1 MYQICLF
8 FYCKR
13 TRQKSIEF
21 PAGWPLNFHHLLG
34 RPLSQFLSKC
44 ACFIKNVYTCSM
56 SDEAVVKRIK
66 VIVKEHGGQLA
77 LANAIGVDQGFISKV
92 INQKQDV
99 SYYLIRK
106 LCFQLKYSP
115 EWLILGTGEK
125 MIHKPDS
132 AKLITEIQMMRT
144 EVDILHARM
153 RAYELELQELKQ
165 QGVAGRQKA
174 G

>member
-1 MYQICLF
+1 
-8 FYCKR
+8 
-13 TRQKSIEF
+13 
-21 PAGWPLNFHHLLG
+21 
-34 RPLSQFLSKC
+34 
-44 ACFIKNVYTCSM
+44 M
-56 SDEAVVKRIK
+56 SDEGLVRRLK

-77 LANAIGVDQGFISKV
+77 LAGAIGVDQGFISKV
-92 INQKQDV
+92 INKKQEV

-125 MIHKPDS
+125 KINKPET

-153 RAYELELQELKQ
+153 RAFEMELKELKEGSSSEQ
-165 QGVAGRQKA
+165 KQAG
-174 G
+174 

>member
-1 MYQICLF
+1 
-8 FYCKR
+8 
-13 TRQKSIEF
+13 
-21 PAGWPLNFHHLLG
+21 
-34 RPLSQFLSKC
+34 
-44 ACFIKNVYTCSM
+44 M
-56 SDEAVVKRIK
+56 SDDAVIKRLK
-66 VIVKEHGGQLA
+66 VIVKEHGGQLS

-92 INQKQDV
+92 VNKKQEI

-125 MIHKPDS
+125 SINKPDS

-153 RAYELELQELKQ
+153 RAYEIELQELKQ
-165 QGVAGRQKA
+165 QYSVKEQKA
-174 G
+174 V

>member
-1 MYQICLF
+1 V
-8 FYCKR
+8 
-13 TRQKSIEF
+13 
-21 PAGWPLNFHHLLG
+21 N
-34 RPLSQFLSKC
+34 
-44 ACFIKNVYTCSM
+44 N
-56 SDEAVVKRIK
+56 SDEAVLKRIK

-92 INQKQDV
+92 INKKQDI

-115 EWLILGTGEK
+115 EWLILGTGVK
-125 MIHKPDS
+125 QINKPES
-132 AKLITEIQMMRT
+132 AKLITEIQMLRT

-153 RAYELELQELKQ
+153 RAYELELQEISKLSSTGQ
-165 QGVAGRQKA
+165 QKA

>member
-1 MYQICLF
+1 
-8 FYCKR
+8 
-13 TRQKSIEF
+13 
-21 PAGWPLNFHHLLG
+21 
-34 RPLSQFLSKC
+34 
-44 ACFIKNVYTCSM
+44 M
-56 SDEAVVKRIK
+56 SDEAVIKRLK

-92 INQKQDV
+92 VNKKQEI

-125 MIHKPDS
+125 SINKPES
-132 AKLITEIQMMRT
+132 AKLITEIQMLRT

-153 RAYELELQELKQ
+153 RAYEIELQELKQ
-165 QGVAGRQKA
+165 QHMVKEQKA
-174 G
+174 V

>member
-1 MYQICLF
+1 
-8 FYCKR
+8 
-13 TRQKSIEF
+13 
-21 PAGWPLNFHHLLG
+21 
-34 RPLSQFLSKC
+34 
-44 ACFIKNVYTCSM
+44 M
-56 SDEAVVKRIK
+56 SDDAVVKRIK

-92 INQKQDV
+92 INKKQDI

-125 MIHKPDS
+125 NIHKPES
-132 AKLITEIQMMRT
+132 AKLITEIQMLRT

-153 RAYELELQELKQ
+153 RAYELEMAEIKQ
-165 QGVAGRQKA
+165 STQQQKA

>member
-1 MYQICLF
+1 
-8 FYCKR
+8 
-13 TRQKSIEF
+13 
-21 PAGWPLNFHHLLG
+21 
-34 RPLSQFLSKC
+34 
-44 ACFIKNVYTCSM
+44 M
-56 SDEAVVKRIK
+56 SDEAIIKRLK
-66 VIVKEHGGQLA
+66 VIVKEHGGQLG
-77 LANAIGVDQGFISKV
+77 LAGAIGVDQGFISKV
-92 INQKQDV
+92 INQKQDI

-125 MIHKPDS
+125 KIDKPES

-153 RAYELELQELKQ
+153 RAYEMEMKELREQLHLEK
-165 QGVAGRQKA
+165 KA